1 MTTTEGTPKAV
12 ITKNIVSR
20 FTTEIQNALELLEY
34 NYPKSIM
41 TDKEFIMYTRQQ
53 VRAIVLKKIAND
65 IELE

>member
-20 FTTEIQNALELLEY
+20 FTAEIQNALEMLEY
-34 NYPKSIM
+34 NAPQSIM

-65 IELE
+65 IEHD